1 MHMEKVQLVAKWRQW
16 KLLQSSGNEMT
27 NMRWINDFRS
37 RETKIGR
44 SHALSGSMLC
54 EAMYGE
60 VIRNNVCYL
69 KQAEAGCIGIEVMWY
84 FDSEKNVC
92 MEYSKGMCGSTANS
106 FYSCEEC
113 LQKCLTSA
121 CASRIPTLWER
132 LFGRG

>member
-1 MHMEKVQLVAKWRQW
+1 MHMEKLKIPWR
-16 KLLQSSGNEMT
+16 
-27 NMRWINDFRS
+27 IRS
-37 RETKIGR
+37 QKSQQCNHWLFSRK
-44 SHALSGSMLC
+44 AQ
-54 EAMYGE
+54 GE